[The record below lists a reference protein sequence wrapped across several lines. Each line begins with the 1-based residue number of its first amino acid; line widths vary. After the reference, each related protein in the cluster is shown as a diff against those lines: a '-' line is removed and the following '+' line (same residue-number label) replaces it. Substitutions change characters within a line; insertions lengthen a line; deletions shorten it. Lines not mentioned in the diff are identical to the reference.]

1 MIQIR
6 HIKEGDS
13 NGFYELVKRNESR
26 LTEYFPITLEKTAT
40 TEQTGET
47 VKMFA
52 DLSQK
57 NELHVFVI
65 EQEQTMIGVLF
76 LKNLD
81 QRVKKCE
88 LAYFIDKNEE
98 HKGYTSQ
105 AIKLAIEYAFQR
117 LGMNKVY
124 CRVAPDNEPSNK
136 AAVKNGFE
144 LEGVLKQEFKI
155 SDGSL
160 IDLNYYGLL
169 NSN

>member
-13 NGFYELVKRNESR
+13 NGFFALVKKNESR
-26 LTEYFPITLEKTAT
+26 LKEYFPITLEKTE
-40 TEQTGET
+40 TEAQAGDT
-47 VKMFA
+47 VKMFT
-52 DLSQK
+52 DLAQK

-65 EQEQTMIGVLF
+65 ELGQDIIGVLF

-88 LAYFIDKNEE
+88 LAYFIDKDQE
-98 HKGYTSQ
+98 HKGYTSR
-105 AIKLAIEYAFQR
+105 AIGLATEYAFKE
-117 LGMNKVY
+117 LAMNKVY

-136 AAVKNGFE
+136 AAVKNGFA

-169 NSN
+169 NAN